1 MDVKKIK
8 VGDLFRNNVRYLVPV
23 YQRGYVWKQEAQWQ
37 PLWDDL
43 EALALMRLDPE
54 KKQMPHFTG
63 AVVFYPPQKT
73 GKRDIETLHVV
84 DGQQRLITF
93 QLILAAIYWSA
104 KDEHLESDLK
114 EAKALIFNN
123 TDVEEEKFKVWPNAR
138 RQNKDRN
145 LYIDILCLNAKEL
158 KNKYP
163 NAHKKRKDS
172 KPLISSNYRGEKK
185 LYDLF
190 PNCVPRF
197 LGAFGFFKD
206 KIETFLKEYAPT
218 HSRAECYEALWN
230 ALSENF
236 EVAQIT
242 LGEDDSAQSVNA
254 RGAPLAQT
262 DLIKNNIFMRGG
274 GEKVEKLFHE
284 HWLFFET
291 DFWEEV
297 TNKRKRII
305 KLDDY
310 FRCFLECKTGKD
322 VSINHLFAE
331 DKKFILAN
339 PFKDVEEEC
348 TELVRYAKI
357 YYALNNT
364 RNIDNPR
371 LSQYAREIHNLDRE
385 DVFAPLFLALWGDK
399 KSSEDEKS
407 ACLQLLFTF
416 IVRREICGL
425 TAKDYNKYFRD
436 IIRHIVD
443 KHNAIWSKK
452 SLITFMLNHT
462 FNTIEFPDD
471 KFFSDMFVFNNSVG
485 KQRYILS
492 RIEKFKTL
500 TLL

>member
-1 MDVKKIK
+1 
-8 VGDLFRNNVRYLVPV
+8 
-23 YQRGYVWKQEAQWQ
+23 
-37 PLWDDL
+37 
-43 EALALMRLDPE
+43 
-54 KKQMPHFTG
+54 
-63 AVVFYPPQKT
+63 
-73 GKRDIETLHVV
+73 
-84 DGQQRLITF
+84 
-93 QLILAAIYWSA
+93 
-104 KDEHLESDLK
+104 
-114 EAKALIFNN
+114 
-123 TDVEEEKFKVWPNAR
+123 
-138 RQNKDRN
+138 
-145 LYIDILCLNAKEL
+145 
-158 KNKYP
+158 
-163 NAHKKRKDS
+163 
-172 KPLISSNYRGEKK
+172 
-185 LYDLF
+185 
-190 PNCVPRF
+190 
-197 LGAFGFFKD
+197 
-206 KIETFLKEYAPT
+206 
-218 HSRAECYEALWN
+218 
-230 ALSENF
+230 
-236 EVAQIT
+236 
-242 LGEDDSAQSVNA
+242 
-254 RGAPLAQT
+254 
-262 DLIKNNIFMRGG
+262 MRGG

-371 LSQYAREIHNLDRE
+371 LSQYAREIDNLDRE

-443 KHNAIWSKK
+443 KHNAIWSEKA
-452 SLITFMLNHT
+452 LITFMRNHT
-462 FNTIEFPDD
+462 VDTKKFPDD